1 MSDLVTCPCEG
12 KTLDRLIQPAILVV
26 LADGPLHGYRLVERI
41 GKLPGF
47 SGQKPDASGVYRF
60 LKTME
65 GKELVASTWSISEN
79 GPAKKSYRITSAGR
93 QCLQR
98 WITTL
103 DNYRRGI
110 SGLLGAARKVTQDQA
125 GNVCCCGE

>member
-1 MSDLVTCPCEG
+1 MSDLVTCPCDG

-60 LKTME
+60 
-65 GKELVASTWSISEN
+65 
-79 GPAKKSYRITSAGR
+79 
-93 QCLQR
+93 
-98 WITTL
+98 
-103 DNYRRGI
+103 
-110 SGLLGAARKVTQDQA
+110 
-125 GNVCCCGE
+125 